1 MFRNQFNTQKYMT
14 KYMKGNILYPIH
26 TWKLGDGQIKNIV
39 RQARQGRVLRYPDTT
54 ITKYISNSILRQWDR
69 PHVMYQ
75 DKSDRHC
82 GEIEVYKL
90 PITHP
95 FVQHVRKRAA
105 TYKLTEDYLE
115 RRDEQIRL
123 RDGSIYRMH
132 EAIDQLINVTPA
144 RLSKGFNVSNG
155 YMDFQRYMLDP
166 RYFNGSIATA
176 EIYPPTDDDF
186 ERHLEDWSKR
196 RIESYP
202 CWMEHIK

>member
-39 RQARQGRVLRYPDTT
+39 RQARQGRVYRYPDTT

-69 PHVMYQ
+69 PHIMYR

-82 GEIEVYKL
+82 GSMEVYKL

-115 RRDEQIRL
+115 RRDEEIRL

-132 EAIDQLINVTPA
+132 EFIDLLINVTPA
-144 RLSKGFNVSNG
+144 RLRHGFDFSNG
-155 YMDFQRYMLDP
+155 YMDFERYMLDP

-196 RIESYP
+196 RIETYP